1 MRILRLYS
9 NQDGEQTLCYVHSD
23 TCGKTCVN
31 DEPSDIVC
39 AYAGEPTN
47 TFEEKTLVIVFSQDT
62 KINDGDFLSVGSN
75 TELLLKW
82 RAANNSFEVVAP
94 GFLSVSDKTEVW
106 SPIKTAVLTVSD
118 KGSRGERED
127 TAGPALQSLAASLG
141 CIVEATEIVPD
152 DAAQIQNIVKKW
164 STDGFELILTTG
176 GTGLSQRDV
185 TPEAL
190 LEIADKTVPGFGE
203 VMRIET
209 LRYTPRAFLTRGIA
223 VVVSNTLVVAFPG
236 SRRGAS
242 QCFQAVS
249 GALRHA
255 VETLNGTSYECGSK

>member
-1 MRILRLYS
+1 
-9 NQDGEQTLCYVHSD
+9 
-23 TCGKTCVN
+23 
-31 DEPSDIVC
+31 
-39 AYAGEPTN
+39 
-47 TFEEKTLVIVFSQDT
+47 
-62 KINDGDFLSVGSN
+62 
-75 TELLLKW
+75 
-82 RAANNSFEVVAP
+82 
-94 GFLSVSDKTEVW
+94 
-106 SPIKTAVLTVSD
+106 
-118 KGSRGERED
+118 
-127 TAGPALQSLAASLG
+127 
-141 CIVEATEIVPD
+141 
-152 DAAQIQNIVKKW
+152 
-164 STDGFELILTTG
+164 
-176 GTGLSQRDV
+176 
-185 TPEAL
+185 L